1 MKAHM
6 FHRGA
11 RTVKGSYHEKS
22 CMLRALSHCLIFR
35 AILIPRLR
43 LGYSPSWN
51 TCATFSRSDHL
62 RAREAQRGG
71 SYGLVRGIFRRRQP
85 RKRKTSPGARPWSY
99 RDTFPLASKP
109 QSLRPFLISKALGVS
124 PAVAREE
131 SESNLVPN
139 PILVRQPRCAISS
152 RCRKWKLAKPESGL

>member
-1 MKAHM
+1 VTI
-6 FHRGA
+6 FA
-11 RTVKGSYHEKS
+11 RVKLNAEVP
-22 CMLRALSHCLIFR
+22 MDLSGVYFV
-35 AILIPRLR
+35 
-43 LGYSPSWN
+43 
-51 TCATFSRSDHL
+51 
-62 RAREAQRGG
+62 GG
-71 SYGLVRGIFRRRQP
+71 SPANEKLLLALAHGRIV
-85 RKRKTSPGARPWSY
+85 
-99 RDTFPLASKP
+99 TFPLASKP